1 MKKLI
6 CKIKS
11 KKKYIK
17 NIKYEFIFLMYNYE
31 ILYKIVYKILIFGKY
46 DIIKIIGI
54 DNIDLI
60 LPEKLY
66 CINKSKASLYF
77 SVPVFNNIAIEK
89 NTLTKYDDH
98 DNYTFI
104 LKEVEVQPELVKM
117 ISYRDGVYKKIAD
130 IELGNSSKQDV
141 ELQIKIEDLLS
152 EEEITS
158 LNEGNEV
165 VGNFDYQVQ
174 KEVRINSG
182 KMTDKI
188 NFGAF
193 RIHFKAVL
201 DETNTIKIKTLK

>member
-1 MKKLI
+1 MKA
-6 CKIKS
+6 
-11 KKKYIK
+11 
-17 NIKYEFIFLMYNYE
+17 
-31 ILYKIVYKILIFGKY
+31 ILLSLLCLSTLASTGTNVKVSDGASAQ
-46 DIIKIIGI
+46 
-54 DNIDLI
+54 
-60 LPEKLY
+60 
-66 CINKSKASLYF
+66 CKSKADTQRFKFGAYKTELKSVNVANDVAAFKISVNFLSCAMEGESAKFSEIQPYSAFSFQVVSL
-77 SVPVFNNIAIEK
+77 NKE
-89 NTLTKYDDH
+89 
-98 DNYTFI
+98 